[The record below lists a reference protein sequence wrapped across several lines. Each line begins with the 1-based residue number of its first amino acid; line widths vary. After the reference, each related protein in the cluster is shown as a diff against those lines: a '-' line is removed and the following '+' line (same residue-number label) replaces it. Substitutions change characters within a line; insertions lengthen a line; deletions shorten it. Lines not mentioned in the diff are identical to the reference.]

1 MEFLITESQ
10 LRVLLQEEEKSQ
22 LGLYVKNMYAF
33 TKQMLNKV
41 FRSYGIN
48 LRMLFKVH

>member
-22 LGLYVKNMYAF
+22 LGLYMKNLGYISWRF
-33 TKQMLNKV
+33 G
-41 FRSYGIN
+41 SSS
-48 LRMLFKVH
+48 